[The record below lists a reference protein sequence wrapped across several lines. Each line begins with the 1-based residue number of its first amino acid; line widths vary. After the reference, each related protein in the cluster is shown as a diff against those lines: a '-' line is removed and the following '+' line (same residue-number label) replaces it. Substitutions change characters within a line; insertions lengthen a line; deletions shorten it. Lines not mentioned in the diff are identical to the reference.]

1 MERLLQALDELDD
14 LVTMLRHLWIGRG
27 ISLPAAAP
35 LESQPQPR
43 PVPASALVS
52 AT

>member
-14 LVTMLRHLWIGRG
+14 LVTMLRHLWIGCG
-27 ISLPAAAP
+27 ATLPPAAPRREPQAP
-35 LESQPQPR
+35 
-43 PVPASALVS
+43 PVPATALVS